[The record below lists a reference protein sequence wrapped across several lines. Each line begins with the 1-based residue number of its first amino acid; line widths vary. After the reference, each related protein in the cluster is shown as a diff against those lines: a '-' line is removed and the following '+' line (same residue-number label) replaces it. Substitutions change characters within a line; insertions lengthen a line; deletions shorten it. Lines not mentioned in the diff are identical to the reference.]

1 VRNSKSVHIISL
13 GCPKNRV
20 DTERILSAL
29 FDRGYTHADDP
40 FTARFIIINTC
51 AFIEAAVEESIDAIL
66 DIKTEHPD
74 AFVVVA
80 GCLPLRYR
88 EDLIHSL
95 PEIDLFLTPDRIHEL
110 PDLIAADTTTTPDE
124 TINGAYLPGRV
135 LTTPGY
141 AYLKI
146 AEGCSRKCTYCTIP
160 SIRGPLTSYD
170 PEMLAQEA
178 ASFASCNVREL
189 VLVAQDLTAYGVD
202 RNEKHSLTDLLKRLE
217 MIENL
222 SWIRLMYLH
231 PDGIPRSLPELL
243 KNSEKIL
250 PYMDIPFQHVSDH
263 VLKSMGR
270 PWKGNRIRKLV
281 DNLRN
286 AIPGLVL
293 RTTFMVGFPTE
304 RDEDFQELRDF
315 VEEFRIEH
323 VGVFAYS
330 PEEGT
335 PAFKLGDP
343 IPDAV
348 KNARSDQIRAIH
360 TRFMKHR
367 LKEKI
372 GTTQESIIE
381 GVSSET
387 DLLLQGRTW
396 DQAPEVDGVL
406 YITSGNSIA
415 GEIRKVKIT
424 ATHETDL
431 FGEIIQ

>member
-1 VRNSKSVHIISL
+1 MISL

-20 DTERILSAL
+20 DTERILSTL

-40 FTARFIIINTC
+40 LTAGYIVINTC
-51 AFIEAAVEESIDAIL
+51 AFIEPAVEESIDAIL
-66 DIKTEHPD
+66 DIKAEHPE
-74 AFVVVA
+74 AFVIVA

-88 EDLIHSL
+88 EDLVNSL

-110 PDLIAADTTTTPDE
+110 PDLIAAKNAPTSPDDT
-124 TINGAYLPGRV
+124 IYGSSVSGRV

-146 AEGCSRKCTYCTIP
+146 AEGCSRKCAYCTIP
-160 SIRGPLTSYD
+160 SIRGPLKSYD
-170 PEMLAQEA
+170 REMLAQEA
-178 ASFASCNVREL
+178 ESLASCNVREL

-202 RNEKHSLTDLLKRLE
+202 RNEKHSLTNLLKRLN
-217 MIENL
+217 MISEIR
-222 SWIRLMYLH
+222 WIRLMYLY
-231 PDGIPRSLPELL
+231 PDGIPRSLPELM

-270 PWKGNRIRKLV
+270 PWKRNRIRKLV

-286 AIPGLVL
+286 EIPGLVL

-304 RDEDFQELRDF
+304 RDKDFQELRDF

-323 VGVFAYS
+323 VGVFTYS

-335 PAFKLGDP
+335 PAFNLGNP
-343 IPDAV
+343 IPDDV
-348 KNARSDQIRAIH
+348 KNARSDEIQSIH
-360 TRFMKHR
+360 SRFIKRR
-367 LKEKI
+367 LKEKV
-372 GTTQESIIE
+372 GTTQESLIE

-406 YITSGNSIA
+406 YITSGDGIA
-415 GEIRKVKIT
+415 GEIHKVKIN
-424 ATHETDL
+424 ATHGTDL
-431 FGEIIQ
+431 FGEIV